1 MAIYTLTGTDK
12 EISVQG
18 RYASVKNNGTETVY
32 ASSAPDLELNA
43 AEVVPIQAGE
53 SVIVRDCR
61 KKLYVRGSGQI
72 AVVSGNEPVNF
83 FKPAPKGNGG
93 GSGDGIT
100 QQQLNDTLK
109 TYATNTS
116 VDTKLEEYASKD
128 EIPASL
134 PADGGNADTVGG
146 KSAEELIQSN
156 PNLLLNPDFKVNQR
170 GKSEYGYD
178 GSDRYTVDQWK
189 LQANLTLTVHND
201 YVTVSRHDPTSNS
214 HTGFRQELNIP
225 DDTSVT
231 LQACVKGNGSFTL
244 FHNGFSGTAEMQVQD
259 TDGWVVV
266 KCTGYGASDAGV
278 LLRGTATSLDIKW
291 IKLELGAVST
301 PFVPPNPLE
310 EALKCGSLENAEQQI
325 FYGDGVWA
333 NAPSNPNLLDNP
345 DFKVN
350 QRGKSEY
357 TGIAYT
363 VDRWRT
369 FDSKSKIQVVNSGIK
384 ITTLTAANENENT
397 NPLFQIFDRPV
408 DTYNGKQFTLSLK
421 AINITGP
428 WRVCIRFG
436 KSFPSGDY
444 VTATYRTISSEI
456 NHWTFTVPDQAASMR
471 IGIVQYGSDGSAIGD
486 TITIEWI
493 KLELG
498 AVATPFVPPN
508 GAEELL
514 KCQKYCLTLTTDIC
528 RNYTMNTNSLWFLI
542 STATRLRLSP
552 SASDISK
559 LKVKVYGTGTI
570 YDDFTYQIGVKSYPP
585 AIIVEAKKANHG
597 INTNV
602 GGVLTVPTGMLILSA
617 DL

>member
-1 MAIYTLTGTDK
+1 M
-12 EISVQG
+12 
-18 RYASVKNNGTETVY
+18 
-32 ASSAPDLELNA
+32 
-43 AEVVPIQAGE
+43 
-53 SVIVRDCR
+53 
-61 KKLYVRGSGQI
+61 
-72 AVVSGNEPVNF
+72 NE
-83 FKPAPKGNGG
+83 K
-93 GSGDGIT
+93 II
-100 QQQLNDTLK
+100 TLK
-109 TYATNTS
+109 H
-116 VDTKLEEYASKD
+116 LEKFAGWIKGKFESKADKD

-178 GSDRYTVDQWK
+178 GGDRYTVDRWK
-189 LQANLTLTVHND
+189 LQANLTLTVHSD

-345 DFKVN
+345 DFKIN
-350 QRGKSEY
+350 QRGQTEY
-357 TGIAYT
+357 RGLTYT
-363 VDRWRT
+363 VDRWKKT
-369 FDSKSKIQVVNSGIK
+369 TAGIVTIDSDGVFLNNTNDTTAMYWGQTLLLDLASKTVSLSACDSNGNIYYLSGVAPKESKNPLKLLISDIGSFYVDLNVDHYEFFFQIKPGKSIK
-384 ITTLTAANENENT
+384 INWA
-397 NPLFQIFDRPV
+397 
-408 DTYNGKQFTLSLK
+408 
-421 AINITGP
+421 
-428 WRVCIRFG
+428 
-436 KSFPSGDY
+436 
-444 VTATYRTISSEI
+444 
-456 NHWTFTVPDQAASMR
+456 
-471 IGIVQYGSDGSAIGD
+471 
-486 TITIEWI
+486 

-498 AVATPFVPPN
+498 SVATPFVPPN
-508 GAEELL
+508 SATELV
-514 KCQKYCLTLTTDIC
+514 KCQRYFFKKGVSVPFKYGDFAADNSNGKYVAFVESFPVSMRTTPTVTVQAVKLNDTTGQMSKWIDGSTIVGSEV
-528 RNYTMNTNSLWFLI
+528 RANGTTSQGFSSILI
-542 STATRLRLSP
+542 SKPGTATEGMACSIR
-552 SASDISK
+552 
-559 LKVKVYGTGTI
+559 Y
-570 YDDFTYQIGVKSYPP
+570 
-585 AIIVEAKKANHG
+585 EA
-597 INTNV
+597 
-602 GGVLTVPTGMLILSA
+602 SA

>member
-32 ASSAPDLELNA
+32 ASSAPDLDLNA

-178 GSDRYTVDQWK
+178 GGDRYTVDRWK
-189 LQANLTLTVHND
+189 LQANLTLTVHSD

-345 DFKVN
+345 DFKIN
-350 QRGKSEY
+350 QRGKTKY
-357 TGIAYT
+357 IGTDGAT
-363 VDRWRT
+363 KAVDRWYLSRQGIDLEVQSDGVVIT
-369 FDSKSKIQVVNSGIK
+369 STDSVFPHFRQRLENPTRFANK
-384 ITTLTAANENENT
+384 TLTLSAEVEWVNKNEDNFVRLGIAQQEYSNWV
-397 NPLFQIFDRPV
+397 IKD
-408 DTYNGKQFTLSLK
+408 FTGGVISM
-421 AINITGP
+421 T
-428 WRVCIRFG
+428 
-436 KSFPSGDY
+436 
-444 VTATYRTISSEI
+444 VTTELGVSAVSVIIMGTL
-456 NHWTFTVPDQAASMR
+456 PAS
-471 IGIVQYGSDGSAIGD
+471 VKVK
-486 TITIEWI
+486 WV

-498 AVATPFVPPN
+498 AVATPYVDPDPSL
-508 GAEELL
+508 ELL
-514 KCQKYCLTLTTDIC
+514 KCQRYCLALTGDVAKE
-528 RNYTMNTNSLWFLI
+528 YTMNSNSLYFIIPI
-542 STATRLRLSP
+542 SIPMRINP
-552 SASDISK
+552 SAESGVVPVIK
-559 LKVKVYGTGTI
+559 GYGTSNTVDGFEFVYISRST
-570 YDDFTYQIGVKSYPP
+570 PNHL
-585 AIIVEAKKANHG
+585 IVNATKQAHG
-597 INTNV
+597 ITTGT
-602 GGVLTVPTGMLILSA
+602 GGALMIPANKRLILSA
-617 DL
+617 DLI